1 MGERVGVT
9 MQASAPGKMM
19 VSGEY
24 AVLEGA
30 PAIVMAAQTRGVVRL
45 EGSPRALEHVAAGLE
60 APTPRYPEAAHARR
74 QAERRLGVVPGAL
87 VVDVSALRRDGQKL
101 GLGSSAATAAA
112 SAALV
117 HAWHGRDL
125 DDPRVRDEVFEDAY
139 LGHMSVAPQ
148 GSGADV
154 AAAVLGG
161 VVRFQR
167 GAYASATSGAPSDEA
182 SMALT
187 SATQVADTAPTPA
200 QVTDT
205 APISAQPKTAP
216 TSARAG
222 GALTR
227 AGSSGEA
234 ARTAPLVWPAGLIVR
249 VAWTGQAASTA
260 ALVAQVK
267 ALAASSPARHR
278 AAMDALAAEAEAF
291 VVAFAQDARAVVEA
305 AGRYHDAMAA
315 LGAAAGAPIVEARLE
330 QVAALAAATGGRA
343 KPSGAGGGDVALAFF
358 AGDEDAAAFAA
369 RCARE
374 GVEVL
379 ALELGGPGA
388 RVDRVD

>member
-1 MGERVGVT
+1 MK
-9 MQASAPGKMM
+9 ASAPGKMM

-30 PAIVMAAQTRGVVRL
+30 PAIVTAAQTRAIVRL
-45 EGSPRALEHVAAGLE
+45 EESPHDLQHVAAGLN
-60 APTPRYPEAAHARR
+60 APTPRYPEAAHARA
-74 QAERRLGVVPGAL
+74 QAERRLGVIPGAL

-125 DDPRVRDEVFEDAY
+125 DDPAVRDEVFEDAY

-167 GAYASATSGAPSDEA
+167 GVATRVTEVHDGSRDAHEATLGSPVAATPGA
-182 SMALT
+182 
-187 SATQVADTAPTPA
+187 V
-200 QVTDT
+200 
-205 APISAQPKTAP
+205 
-216 TSARAG
+216 
-222 GALTR
+222 
-227 AGSSGEA
+227 
-234 ARTAPLVWPAGLIVR
+234 ARTAPLTWPDGLVLR

-260 ALVAQVK
+260 ALVARVK
-267 ALAASSPARHR
+267 ALAEADPARYR
-278 AAMDALAAEAEAF
+278 AAMDALAAEAERFALAF
-291 VVAFAQDARAVVEA
+291 ESGVQAVIEA

-315 LGAAAGAPIVEARLE
+315 LGAAANAPIVEARLE
-330 QVAALAAATGGRA
+330 KVAAIASSVGGRA

-358 AGDEDAAAFAA
+358 GSEDDASAFAA

-374 GVEVL
+374 SVEVL

-388 RVDRVD
+388 AIANDRAIHRGIGR